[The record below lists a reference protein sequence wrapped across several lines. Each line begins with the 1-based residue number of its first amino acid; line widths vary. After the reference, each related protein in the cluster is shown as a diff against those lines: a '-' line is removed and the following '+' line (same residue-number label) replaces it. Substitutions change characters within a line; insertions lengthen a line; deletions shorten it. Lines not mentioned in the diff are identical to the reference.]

1 MIDKNKLK
9 GTVAPVCRATE
20 SARFF
25 SADCGSDVPEVVCP
39 CCTICCVDGDLDC
52 NDKIW
57 LADSNPSWELDYQR
71 QGVEFDASASRTYTV
86 AFGGQIPGQ
95 P

>member
-9 GTVAPVCRATE
+9 GTVAPVCSATE

-57 LADSNPSWELDYQR
+57 LADSNPIWELDYQR